1 MRVSAPGAD
10 QFAAVIV
17 AAVAA
22 PCAFDHGGRIA
33 RRGVQRGR
41 PPMSCSHAVRVVEA
55 LRSITHLDECALFRL
70 IDTLE
75 ERGVGLEEAVRCIE
89 AGVRT
94 GALRATVRFLRPT
107 GSDNGPP
114 KVA

>member
-1 MRVSAPGAD
+1 
-10 QFAAVIV
+10 
-17 AAVAA
+17 
-22 PCAFDHGGRIA
+22 
-33 RRGVQRGR
+33 
-41 PPMSCSHAVRVVEA
+41 MSCSHAVRVVEA

-94 GALRATVRFLRPT
+94 GALRATVRFLRPP
-107 GSDNGPP
+107 GSDSGPP

>member
-1 MRVSAPGAD
+1 
-10 QFAAVIV
+10 
-17 AAVAA
+17 
-22 PCAFDHGGRIA
+22 
-33 RRGVQRGR
+33 
-41 PPMSCSHAVRVVEA
+41 MSCSHAVRVVEA

-89 AGVRT
+89 AGVHT
-94 GALRATVRFLRPT
+94 GALRATVRFLRPP
-107 GSDNGPP
+107 GSDSGPP

>member
-22 PCAFDHGGRIA
+22 PSAFDHGRIA
-33 RRGVQRGR
+33 RCGVQRGR